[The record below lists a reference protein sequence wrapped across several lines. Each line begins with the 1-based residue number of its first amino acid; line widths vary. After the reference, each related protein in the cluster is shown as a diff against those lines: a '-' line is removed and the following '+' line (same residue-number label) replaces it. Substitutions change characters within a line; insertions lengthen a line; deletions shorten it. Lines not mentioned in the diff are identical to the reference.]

1 LFIVIIR
8 LMLLLF
14 LCPKVIIIHNKH
26 HMNLIDRSNNDAVHN
41 RDVVLG
47 GLAAKAE
54 MDEQHPDV
62 VLRNDPTAGL
72 DLDQVRAD
80 EARAERDAAE
90 RRAAPDVAEDDAM
103 FEGFRRILE
112 DIQRMNDDFRRRRED
127 RRRRREDR
135 QRRREDR
142 RNLRLHGQ
150 APPPPPPAPQPAQA
164 PPPPPPAP

>member
-1 LFIVIIR
+1 
-8 LMLLLF
+8 MLLLF

-26 HMNLIDRSNNDAVHN
+26 HTNLIDRSNNDAVHN

-80 EARAERDAAE
+80 EARAERRAQG
-90 RRAAPDVAEDDAM
+90 AAPDEAGDDGL
-103 FEGFRRILE
+103 EGLRRILE
-112 DIQRMNDDFRRRRED
+112 DMQRRHEQMRRIIEDFRRRRED
-127 RRRRREDR
+127 RRNL
-135 QRRREDR
+135 QR
-142 RNLRLHGQ
+142 HGQ
-150 APPPPPPAPQPAQA
+150 APPPPPPAPQPPQA
-164 PPPPPPAP
+164 PPPPAPAPQVAPQPPLAN